1 MNSCHSQPNRK
12 ISDFFSSLC
21 QYQLQKEYDT
31 TLSLYD
37 GDCDGAPVCSHHSK
51 GRARLPLWKV
61 LAVVGVCAAFFAMLR
76 GIFSLFSL
84 FSD

>member
-1 MNSCHSQPNRK
+1 MNDYNDQTNRK
-12 ISDFFSSLC
+12 ISDLFSSLC
-21 QYQLQKEYDT
+21 QYQIQKEYDT

-37 GDCDGAPVCSHHSK
+37 GESEGAPVCSHHAK

-61 LAVVGVCAAFFAMLR
+61 LTVIGACAVFFAVLR
-76 GIFSLFSL
+76 GITSLFSL